1 MNGGMVCKADA
12 NFAAHASLQPDA
24 RGTGV
29 AQDPQYETGKPDC
42 GADQTERVTSAKQ
55 QGV

>member
-29 AQDPQYETGKPDC
+29 AQDSSMKL
-42 GADQTERVTSAKQ
+42 ERVTAEQ
-55 QGV
+55 IRPNG